1 MNYSLNNI
9 LKLIFHDLCKVRVN
23 AVNEVN
29 AVKVVNAVNA
39 LHFSALLIDDFTK
52 HS

>member
-1 MNYSLNNI
+1 MNYSLNYF
-9 LKLIFHDLCKVRVN
+9 LKIIFHRLCKDR
-23 AVNEVN
+23 
-29 AVKVVNAVNA
+29 VNAVNA